1 MFCALVLTVS
11 MLAVPASAA
20 SHREN
25 LKAYIYGGA
34 VVSSVSAKKERSGNY
49 NYSASPYT
57 SDGWSAR
64 GDEWVYI
71 RGRHQ
76 NYAQATNFA
85 RINYTGRQKDGSLT
99 YLSGYGKMNDYY
111 RVAIEYDNNNP
122 YQYVYLAV
130 SWNP

>member
-1 MFCALVLTVS
+1 LRTGADGFHARGACFRRVS
-11 MLAVPASAA
+11 QGEPKSVYLWRGCGFI
-20 SHREN
+20 RER
-25 LKAYIYGGA
+25 
-34 VVSSVSAKKERSGNY
+34 KKERSGNY

-71 RGRHQ
+71 RGRSQ
-76 NYAQATNFA
+76 TGAQATQSA
-85 RINYTGRQKDGSLT
+85 HINYTGRQKDGSLT
-99 YLSGYGKMNDYY
+99 YLSGYGALNGYY